1 MDNSYKEEN
10 INNQV
15 GDNVNIQNIETESE
29 AFKQSQESFFS
40 EGEDAFTA
48 DTSQG
53 SFENYEFEE
62 QSPYNKV
69 EIKSEE
75 TYPSGVNEQTSSRG
89 IKVFA
94 LIMALVI
101 IATASCVAGYF
112 VGNNNAASNSK
123 NELNLAAKP
132 NLENQYTPAE
142 VYEKVNKS
150 IVGIRVYNVEGKM
163 GDASGIVYSKDG
175 YIITNDHIY
184 SSVPAAKFKIYMHD
198 GKEYEAKYVAGDT
211 VSDLAVLKINGVN
224 NLSVAEFGD
233 PNQMSCGE
241 NVVAIGRPSD
251 ATDKTSITSGV
262 ISLLKRR
269 VTTTSS
275 YSASLIQTD
284 SAINPGSSG
293 GALCNMYG
301 QVIGVTASKLV
312 ATGYDS
318 FGFAIPT
325 TTVKRVVVQL
335 IEHGKVIDRAKLGIS
350 YTEINSVT
358 AEIEGY
364 SSTGLLVADVS
375 SDSDAVGKINKGD
388 IITHIDGQLITNDDL
403 VLDIIES
410 KKAGD
415 KISITV
421 VNDRGSSTTH
431 QIELK
436 ANVGES
442 SYQSDVVTDKN
453 PNGDGGDFNFPEGD

>member
-1 MDNSYKEEN
+1 MEN
-10 INNQV
+10 PYNQENAIN
-15 GDNVNIQNIETESE
+15 ETENKEPQTESGD
-29 AFKQSQESFFS
+29 SFFA
-40 EGEDAFTA
+40 EGEEAFTA
-48 DTSQG
+48 DTS
-53 SFENYEFEE
+53 ENTYENFPYAEP
-62 QSPYNKV
+62 SPYNKI
-69 EIKSEE
+69 EMSPSDS
-75 TYPSGVNEQTSSRG
+75 YPKGTTKQSVSKGVK
-89 IKVFA
+89 IFA
-94 LIMALVI
+94 LVMALVI
-101 IATASCVAGYF
+101 SATASCVLGYF
-112 VGNNNAASNSK
+112 LGLNNTFTSTD
-123 NELNLAAKP
+123 NELNLSAKP
-132 NLENQYTPAE
+132 DLENEYTPAQ

-150 IVGIRVYNVEGKM
+150 IVGIRGYNTEGKM
-163 GDASGIVYSKDG
+163 GDASGIVYSKNG

-198 GKEYEAKYVAGDT
+198 GKEYDAKYVAGDT
-211 VSDLAVLKINGVN
+211 VSDLAVLKIDGVN

-233 PNQMSCGE
+233 PNEMACGE

-262 ISLLKRR
+262 ISLLRRR

-325 TTVKRVVVQL
+325 TTVQRVVTQL

-364 SSTGLLVADVS
+364 ESTGLLVADVS
-375 SDSDAVGKINKGD
+375 SDSDAVGKIKSGD
-388 IITHIDGQLITNDDL
+388 IITHVDGQLITHDDL

-415 KISITV
+415 KISVTIINQKGNSQTF
-421 VNDRGSSTTH
+421 

-436 ANVGES
+436 ANIGES
-442 SYQSDVVTDKN
+442 SYISSDSN
-453 PNGDGGDFNFPEGD
+453 LSGNGGNDFNFPEGE

>member
-1 MDNSYKEEN
+1 MEYPFDQQNN
-10 INNQV
+10 IN
-15 GDNVNIQNIETESE
+15 ETENLENTETKPLEEKESG
-29 AFKQSQESFFS
+29 ESFFS

-48 DTSQG
+48 DTS
-53 SFENYEFEE
+53 E
-62 QSPYNKV
+62 QPFDNNEYIEPSPYN
-69 EIKSEE
+69 EIEISPVE
-75 TYPSGVNEQTSSRG
+75 TYPNGTTKQTASKGV
-89 IKVFA
+89 KLFA
-94 LIMALVI
+94 LIMAVVI
-101 IATASCVAGYF
+101 AISGACVAGYF
-112 VGNNNAASNSK
+112 LGVSDTFSGVDK
-123 NELNLAAKP
+123 ELNLAAKP
-132 NLENQYTPAE
+132 DLKNEYTPAE

-150 IVGIRVYNVEGKM
+150 IVGIRVYNAVGQM
-163 GDASGIVYSKDG
+163 GDASGIVYSKNG

-184 SSVPAAKFKIYMHD
+184 SSIPSAKFKVYMHD
-198 GKEYEAKYVAGDT
+198 GKEYDAQYVAGDT
-211 VSDLAVLKINGVN
+211 VSDLAVLKIKGAK

-233 PNQMSCGE
+233 PNEMVCGE

-251 ATDKTSITSGV
+251 ATDKTSITSGI
-262 ISLLKRR
+262 ISLLRRR

-325 TTVKRVVVQL
+325 TTVKRVVTQL
-335 IEHGKVIDRAKLGIS
+335 IEHGKVIDRAKLGIT

-358 AEIEGY
+358 AEVQGTQ
-364 SSTGLLVADVS
+364 STGLLVASVS
-375 SDSDAVGKINKGD
+375 SDSDAVGKIKEGD
-388 IITHIDGQLITNDDL
+388 IITHIDGNLITHDDL

-415 KISITV
+415 KISVTV
-421 VNDRGSSTTH
+421 INERGSSATFE
-431 QIELK
+431 IELK

-442 SYQSDVVTDKN
+442 SYSTAAPN
-453 PNGDGGDFNFPEGD
+453 PNASDNEGGEFNFPEGE

>member
-1 MDNSYKEEN
+1 MDNPYNQDNITEKTEN
-10 INNQV
+10 
-15 GDNVNIQNIETESE
+15 TELYAE
-29 AFKQSQESFFS
+29 SQLDAESQPQQSFFA
-40 EGEDAFTA
+40 EGEEAFTA
-48 DTSQG
+48 DTSENEY
-53 SFENYEFEE
+53 ENYSYAE
-62 QSPYNKV
+62 QSPYNKI
-69 EIKSEE
+69 EMSKEE
-75 TYPSGVNEQTSSRG
+75 SYPKGTTKQSASKGL
-89 IKVFA
+89 KVFA
-94 LIMALVI
+94 FIMALVI
-101 IATASCVAGYF
+101 AATASCVLGYF
-112 VGNNNAASNSK
+112 LGLNNTYTSSNNN
-123 NELNLAAKP
+123 LNLAAKP
-132 NLENQYTPAE
+132 DLENEYTPAE
-142 VYEKVNKS
+142 VYEMVNKS
-150 IVGIRVYNVEGKM
+150 IVGIRVYNTEGKM
-163 GDASGIVYSKDG
+163 GDASGIIYSENG

-184 SSVPAAKFKIYMHD
+184 SSIPAAKFKIYMHD
-198 GKEYEAKYVAGDT
+198 GKEYNAKFVAGDT
-211 VSDLAVLKINGVN
+211 VSDLAVLKIDGVN

-233 PNQMSCGE
+233 PDQMACGE

-251 ATDKTSITSGV
+251 ATDKTSVTSGV
-262 ISLLKRR
+262 ISLLRRR

-325 TTVKRVVVQL
+325 TTVKRVVTQL
-335 IEHGKVIDRAKLGIS
+335 IQHGKVIDRAKLGIS
-350 YTEINSVT
+350 YNEINSVT
-358 AEIEGY
+358 AEIDQLQ
-364 SSTGLLVADVS
+364 STGLLVREVS
-375 SDSDAVGKINKGD
+375 TDSDAVGKIKVGD
-388 IITHIDGQLITNDDL
+388 IITHIDNTPITSDDL

-421 VNDRGSSTTH
+421 VNENGISRTY

-442 SYQSDVVTDKN
+442 SYVATTPDT
-453 PNGDGGDFNFPEGD
+453 PNTPDNGGGDFNFPEGE

>member
-1 MDNSYKEEN
+1 MENPYNQENDINKAENKELL
-10 INNQV
+10 Q
-15 GDNVNIQNIETESE
+15 ET
-29 AFKQSQESFFS
+29 QDSFFA
-40 EGEDAFTA
+40 EGEEAFTA
-48 DTSQG
+48 DTS
-53 SFENYEFEE
+53 ENLYENFSYAEP
-62 QSPYNKV
+62 SPYNKI
-69 EIKSEE
+69 EMSPSDS
-75 TYPSGVNEQTSSRG
+75 YPKGTTKQSASKGV
-89 IKVFA
+89 KVFA

-101 IATASCVAGYF
+101 SATASCVLGYF
-112 VGNNNAASNSK
+112 LGLNNTFTVTD
-123 NELNLAAKP
+123 NELNLSAKP
-132 NLENQYTPAE
+132 DLENEYTPAQ

-150 IVGIRVYNVEGKM
+150 IVGIRVYNAEGKM
-163 GDASGIVYSKDG
+163 GDASGIVYSKNG

-198 GKEYEAKYVAGDT
+198 GKEYDAKYVAGDT
-211 VSDLAVLKINGVN
+211 VSDLAVLKIDGVN

-233 PNQMSCGE
+233 PNEMACGE

-262 ISLLKRR
+262 ISLLRRR

-325 TTVKRVVVQL
+325 TTVQRVVTQL

-364 SSTGLLVADVS
+364 ESTGLLVADVS
-375 SDSDAVGKINKGD
+375 SDSDAVGKIKSGD
-388 IITHIDGQLITNDDL
+388 IITHIDGQFITHDDL

-415 KISITV
+415 KISVTII
-421 VNDRGSSTTH
+421 NQKGSSQTY

-436 ANVGES
+436 ANIGES
-442 SYQSDVVTDKN
+442 SYITSTPNLPSNGSD
-453 PNGDGGDFNFPEGD
+453 DFNFPEGE

>member
-1 MDNSYKEEN
+1 MEN
-10 INNQV
+10 PYNQENTIN
-15 GDNVNIQNIETESE
+15 ETENKE
-29 AFKQSQESFFS
+29 LQLETQDSFFA
-40 EGEDAFTA
+40 EGEEAFTA
-48 DTSQG
+48 DTS
-53 SFENYEFEE
+53 ENIYENFSYAEP
-62 QSPYNKV
+62 SPYNKI
-69 EIKSEE
+69 EMSPDNS
-75 TYPSGVNEQTSSRG
+75 YPKGTTKQSVSKGVK
-89 IKVFA
+89 IFA
-94 LIMALVI
+94 LVMALVI
-101 IATASCVAGYF
+101 SATASCVLGYF
-112 VGNNNAASNSK
+112 LGLNNTFTSTD
-123 NELNLAAKP
+123 NELNLSAKP
-132 NLENQYTPAE
+132 DLENEYTPAE

-150 IVGIRVYNVEGKM
+150 IVGIRVYNAEGKM
-163 GDASGIVYSKDG
+163 GDASGIVYSKNG

-198 GKEYEAKYVAGDT
+198 GKEYDAKYVAGDT
-211 VSDLAVLKINGVN
+211 VSDLAVLKIDGVN

-233 PNQMSCGE
+233 PNEMACGE

-325 TTVKRVVVQL
+325 TTVQRVVTQL

-364 SSTGLLVADVS
+364 ESTGLLVSDVS
-375 SDSDAVGKINKGD
+375 SDSDAVGKIKSGD
-388 IITHIDGQLITNDDL
+388 IITHVDGQLITHDDL

-415 KISITV
+415 RISVTIINQKGNSQTF
-421 VNDRGSSTTH
+421 

-436 ANVGES
+436 ANIGES
-442 SYQSDVVTDKN
+442 SYISSDSN
-453 PNGDGGDFNFPEGD
+453 LSGNGGNDFNFPEGE

>member
-1 MDNSYKEEN
+1 MDNPYTN
-10 INNQV
+10 PHDIN
-15 GDNVNIQNIETESE
+15 ETENLEPKE
-29 AFKQSQESFFS
+29 AEILEQTEAEPKESFFA

-48 DTSQG
+48 DMAEQPNE
-53 SFENYEFEE
+53 SFSYVQE
-62 QSPYNKV
+62 SPYEKI
-69 EIKSEE
+69 EISPVE
-75 TYPSGVNEQTSSRG
+75 TYPGKATKQSAPKGV
-89 IKVFA
+89 KLFA
-94 LIMALVI
+94 VIMAVVI
-101 IATASCVAGYF
+101 AVTASCVLGYF
-112 VGNNNAASNSK
+112 LGINDTFSGAD

-142 VYEKVNKS
+142 VYEKVNPS
-150 IVGIRVYNVEGKM
+150 IVGIRVYNTEGKM

-184 SSVPAAKFKIYMHD
+184 SSVPAAKFKVYMYD
-198 GKEYEAKYVAGDT
+198 GKEYDAEYVAGDT
-211 VSDLAVLKINGVN
+211 VSDLAVLKIKGVN
-224 NLSVAEFGD
+224 NLSVAEFGN
-233 PNQMSCGE
+233 PNEMVCGE

-269 VTTTSS
+269 VITTSS

-325 TTVKRVVVQL
+325 TTVQRVVTQL
-335 IEHGKVIDRAKLGIS
+335 IEHGKVVDRAKLGIS

-358 AEIEGY
+358 AEIEGLQ
-364 SSTGLLVADVS
+364 STGLLVATVS
-375 SDSDAVGKINKGD
+375 SDSDAAGKIKEGD
-388 IITHIDGQLITNDDL
+388 IITHIDGQAITNDDF

-415 KISITV
+415 KISVTV
-421 VNDRGSSTTH
+421 INERGSNVTFV
-431 QIELK
+431 IELK

-442 SYQSDVVTDKN
+442 SYVGASSVPN
-453 PNGDGGDFNFPEGD
+453 NSGANGDDFNFPEGD